1 MAHLTP
7 RPRVLVLAHGLWYGG
22 AQVSIVEF
30 LRQMKDMADIQVTL
44 CRGSNLEFVRD
55 IEALGLSVSRVPYKL
70 AYNYPNMEVQTIAN
84 LIRETDVVWM
94 SDIEYVAA
102 PKIKRIKNVPILA
115 HLHSQALICPTW
127 DLLYGLQGICT
138 ERCSP
143 WKIIRCKQLHNEHM
157 AKWNL
162 VNHRRAEI
170 YRLVDFI
177 KGPLD
182 FSRWPIN
189 RHIVDSIDRFIAVSN
204 AVRDIHV
211 AHMPCLRNRISVV
224 YNPIPVLTSRFVSRS
239 LRLTHNA
246 NVGIK
251 LVYAGGGSIGKGPL
265 VLLTA
270 LRKVLRERP
279 EVRVFCAKCKG
290 TFVEEH
296 IDKSNLG
303 KIILLDK
310 LTHEEYHRLVSES
323 HVVVVPSITFEAFPY
338 VALESQY
345 LGIPVVASDIGGI
358 REIVQHGTTGILV
371 RPFDHVELSEGIM
384 HLIDNLENFD
394 RSTIHRL
401 TSEKFSNKLSS
412 SKMMEALQSVSR

>member
-1 MAHLTP
+1 MAHLRP

-30 LRQMKDMADIQVTL
+30 LRQMKDMADIQVTM

-55 IEALGLSVSRVPYKL
+55 IEALGLSVSTVPHKVV
-70 AYNYPNMEVQTIAN
+70 YNYPDMEVQTIADI
-84 LIRETDVVWM
+84 IREADVVWM
-94 SDIEYVAA
+94 TDIEYLAA
-102 PKIKRIKNVPILA
+102 PKIKRIRDVPILA
-115 HLHSQALICPTW
+115 HLHSHALICPNW

-143 WKIIRCKQLHNEHM
+143 WRIIRCKRLYNEQM

-162 VNHRRAEI
+162 LNHYRAQI
-170 YRLVDFI
+170 YGLLDFI

-182 FSRWPIN
+182 FCRWPIKK
-189 RHIVDSIDRFIAVSN
+189 HIVDCIDGFVANSDATKNV
-204 AVRDIHV
+204 VV
-211 AHMPCLRNRISVV
+211 AHIPCLRNRISVV
-224 YNPIPVLTSRFVSRS
+224 YNPIPVMTTRFVSRS

-251 LVYAGGGSIGKGPL
+251 LVYAGGSSIWKGPR
-265 VLLTA
+265 VLLMA
-270 LRKVLRERP
+270 LREVLRERP
-279 EVRVFCAKCKG
+279 EVRVFCTKCKG

-303 KIILLDK
+303 KITLLDK
-310 LTHEEYHRLVSES
+310 LSREEYYRLVSES
-323 HVVVVPSITFEAFPY
+323 HVVVVPSIGFEAFCN

-345 LGIPVVASDIGGI
+345 LGVPVVASDIGGLP
-358 REIVQHGTTGILV
+358 EIVQHGRTGILV
-371 RPFDHVELSEGIM
+371 RPFDHVRLSEGIM

-401 TSEKFSNKLSS
+401 TSEKFRNETSS

>member
-1 MAHLTP
+1 MAHLTT

-30 LRQMKDMADIQVTL
+30 LRQIKDMADIQVTV
-44 CRGSNLEFVRD
+44 CHGSNPEFVRD
-55 IEALGLSVSRVPYKL
+55 IEGLGLGVSRVPYKL
-70 AYNYPNMEVQTIAN
+70 VYNYPDMEVQTITD
-84 LIRETDVVWM
+84 LIGETDVVWM
-94 SDIEYVAA
+94 TDIEYLAA
-102 PKIKRIKNVPILA
+102 PEIKRIRDVPILA
-115 HLHSQALICPTW
+115 HLHSQALICPDW
-127 DLLYGLQGICT
+127 NLLYGLQRICT
-138 ERCSP
+138 GRCSP
-143 WKIIRCKQLHNEHM
+143 WRIIKCKQLYFEHM
-157 AKWNL
+157 AKWGL
-162 VNHRRAEI
+162 VSHCLAEI
-170 YRLVDFI
+170 YRLLDFI

-182 FSRWPIN
+182 FFRWPIK
-189 RHIVDSIDRFIAVSN
+189 RHVVDSIDRFVANSDAVK
-204 AVRDIHV
+204 DMHV

-224 YNPIPVLTSRFVSRS
+224 YNPIPVLTTGFVSRS

-251 LVYAGGGSIGKGPL
+251 LVYAGGGSIAKGPHM
-265 VLLTA
+265 LLMA
-270 LRKVLRERP
+270 LREVLRERP

-290 TFVEEH
+290 TFIEDH

-310 LTHEEYHRLVSES
+310 LTREEYHRLVSES
-323 HVVVVPSITFEAFPY
+323 HVVVVPSIGFEAFSY
-338 VALESQY
+338 VVLESQY
-345 LGIPVVASDIGGI
+345 LGIPVVASDIGGT
-358 REIVQHGTTGILV
+358 REIIQHGTTGILV
-371 RPFDHVELSEGIM
+371 RPFDHVELSKGIM